1 MKETNIINRKNAHL
15 SIWEIIVCIFFLIC
29 STSIAI
35 AQEMLKKH
43 LSENEYYKWGNLSV
57 AALCE
62 TGNWVIY
69 SINYENN
76 TDTLFV
82 KSTALDRIYSF
93 PNGTNGKFLKAGV
106 FTCITPDRKL
116 NIVDLNSGRKIKIPD
131 AARYET
137 AYYGKYIITLN
148 QTYGLK
154 SNLKIRDEN
163 GKVLDSING
172 VWEYCLNTKGDGL
185 SYSSEVSDNHS
196 VGLIDLKKYARYTV
210 ISEKQ
215 HRFHTLTWQK
225 NGIAIAF
232 LNETDSITKS
242 NTLYLHR
249 LPHRKLIKLRQQ
261 NFKEIAQLNI
271 VKDLGLNISD
281 DGSKVFFGIRNKA
294 LMSSAKDE
302 KVEIWNGNAPFVYP
316 LEKSIGNFEDSTKL
330 WVWFVNSNSCF
341 PISSKDLP
349 YVQLTGKQDYALN
362 SNPKSYAPHYKLD
375 GDVDYYLTDL
385 KNNTS
390 SLFLKQQPTD
400 QTNLILSPY
409 TNQIAYYRDNNWWLY
424 DPDKNKHI
432 NLTKGIA
439 TIWDSRDDNRAPPI
453 SPYNCPGWSSDGK
466 YLLLYDTYDLWMT
479 DLTGTACKRITHGRE
494 KNIVF
499 RISQFEFSNIFSAKY
514 HAKSTAIFD
523 LAKDLILEAA
533 DQDDCSTGYFI
544 WNIREGEKPLAFN
557 DSAINQVRRSKN
569 GSYAFMEQKFDKS
582 PVLLFKPNK
591 SAESTAVFA
600 SNPQQQQYYW
610 GKSELIQYSNKK
622 NQQLKGVLLYPSDY
636 VKEKKYP
643 MVVHIYQ
650 TKSGAL
656 HEYTAPSQYSEEGFN
671 PTNYTLNGYFVLL
684 PDIVYELGNPGPS
697 ATECVVA
704 AVKKVTDLGFVDPE
718 KIGLIGHSFGG
729 YETDFIITQTDIFAS
744 AISGSG
750 ISDTVSW
757 YFSIGNDVEA
767 PQAWR
772 FENQIFRMDKP
783 FYEDQQSY
791 FANSPILNAVNIK
804 TPLLQWTG
812 KDDSTVCWE
821 QSKAFYVALRR
832 LGKEH
837 MMLVYP
843 DEIHAIYKRE
853 NQKDLT
859 TRIQQWFDHYLKK
872 QPSASWIRVGTT
884 TQ

>member
-15 SIWEIIVCIFFLIC
+15 SIWEMIVCIFFLIC

-35 AQEMLKKH
+35 AQVREKKH
-43 LSENEYYKWGNLSV
+43 LNENEYYKWGSLNI
-57 AALCE
+57 AAFCE
-62 TGNWVIY
+62 TGNWVSY
-69 SINYENN
+69 KMSYENN
-76 TDTLFV
+76 MDTLFV
-82 KSTALDRIYSF
+82 KSTYGDKIYFF
-93 PNGTNGKFLKAGV
+93 PKGTNAKFLKAAV
-106 FTCITPDRKL
+106 FTCIIPDQGL
-116 NIVDLNSGRKIKIPD
+116 IIVDLNSGKKIKIPD
-131 AARYET
+131 TARFET
-137 AYYGKYIITLN
+137 AYNGKYIITLN

-154 SNLKIRDEN
+154 SNMQIRDEN
-163 GKVLDSING
+163 GEILDSING
-172 VWEYCLNTKGDGL
+172 VSEYSLNSKADAL
-185 SYSSEVSDNHS
+185 VYSCEVSDNHT

-215 HRFHTLTWQK
+215 HSFHTLTWQN
-225 NGIAIAF
+225 NGNAIAF
-232 LNETDSITKS
+232 FNETDSITK
-242 NTLYLHR
+242 NKLYLYQ
-249 LPHRKLIKLRQQ
+249 LSKRKVIQLIQQ
-261 NFKEIAQLNI
+261 DFKAIAQQDI

-281 DGSKVFFGIRNKA
+281 NGSKVFFGTKNRELK
-294 LMSSAKDE
+294 SSVE
-302 KVEIWNGNAPFVYP
+302 NEVEIWNGNAPWVYP
-316 LEKSIGNFEDSTKL
+316 LEKSIGNFKDSAKL
-330 WVWFVNSNSCF
+330 VVWFVESNICL
-341 PISSKDLP
+341 PISSNELP
-349 YVQLTGKQDYALN
+349 YVQLTGKQDYAIH

-385 KNNTS
+385 RKSTS

-400 QTNLILSPY
+400 MNNLIVSPY
-409 TNQIAYYRDNNWWLY
+409 TNQIVYYRDSNWWVY

-432 NLTKGIA
+432 NLTSGIA

-466 YLLLYDTYDLWMT
+466 YLLLYDTYDLWLA
-479 DLTGTACKRITHGRE
+479 DLTGSGCKRITHGRE

-499 RISQFEFSNIFSAKY
+499 RISQFEFSNLFSAKY
-514 HAKSTAIFD
+514 NAKSTAVFD

-557 DSAINQVRRSKN
+557 DSAIGQVRRSKN
-569 GSYAFMEQKFDKS
+569 GAYAFIEQKFDKS

-591 SAESTAVFA
+591 NAESTVVFA
-600 SNPQQQQYYW
+600 SNQQQEQYYW
-610 GKSELIQYSNKK
+610 GKSELIQYRNKN

-636 VKEKKYP
+636 DKEKKYP

-656 HEYTAPSQYSEEGFN
+656 HEYTTPSQYSEEGFN

-684 PDIVYELGNPGPS
+684 PDIMYELGNPGPS
-697 ATECVVA
+697 ATDCVVA
-704 AVKKVTDLGFVDPE
+704 AVKKVTDSGFVDPE

-729 YETDFIITQTDIFAS
+729 YETDFIITQTNIFAS

-757 YFSIGNDVEA
+757 YFSIGSDVEA

-772 FENQIFRMDKP
+772 FENQIFRMGKP

-791 FANSPILNAVNIK
+791 FGNSPILNAVNIK

-812 KDDSTVCWE
+812 KEDSTVCWE
-821 QSKAFYVALRR
+821 QSKAFYAALRR

-843 DEIHAIYKRE
+843 DETHAIYKRA

-859 TRIQQWFDHYLKK
+859 IRIQQWFDHYLKK
-872 QPSASWIRVGTT
+872 QPSASWISVGTT